1 MKTADIGTKRLV
13 SLAPTPWAR
22 WLTGDA
28 TVEVLDVLSGE
39 FQWVS
44 RANDVLV
51 KAQSDGHGAFLIANE
66 IQFRPDRRMGARLR
80 AYAALAEERYDL
92 PVYPV
97 VVNILPPRPQV
108 AITTSYRSEF
118 LGLVARQDFKVVNLW
133 EVDVNLVFEQN
144 LVTLLPFVPI
154 LNGGQHQ
161 AALSRAV
168 TLLRA
173 DETIAELEPLLAFF
187 ASFVLE
193 SEVVRR
199 IMRWDMA
206 VLRESPWYAEILQE
220 GIEQGIEQGQVEML
234 LHVLA
239 RRFGPLPPDLPARI
253 RALRVDQLGQ
263 VMDVALEAP
272 ALGDVEAFVATL
284 AEGAATTKRTRYRAG
299 NGEAIPPHSAAPGE
313 GED

>member
-1 MKTADIGTKRLV
+1 M
-13 SLAPTPWAR
+13 
-22 WLTGDA
+22 
-28 TVEVLDVLSGE
+28 
-39 FQWVS
+39 S

-51 KAQSDGHGAFLIANE
+51 KAQSAGHGAFLIANE

-118 LGLVARQDFKVVNLW
+118 LGLVARQDFKVVNLL

-173 DETIAELEPLLAFF
+173 DETIAESEPLLAFF

-206 VLRESPWYAEILQE
+206 VLRESPWYAKILQE
-220 GIEQGIEQGQVEML
+220 GIEQGQVEML

-263 VMDVALEAP
+263 IMDVALEAP

-299 NGEAIPPHSAAPGE
+299 NGEAISPGSAAPGE